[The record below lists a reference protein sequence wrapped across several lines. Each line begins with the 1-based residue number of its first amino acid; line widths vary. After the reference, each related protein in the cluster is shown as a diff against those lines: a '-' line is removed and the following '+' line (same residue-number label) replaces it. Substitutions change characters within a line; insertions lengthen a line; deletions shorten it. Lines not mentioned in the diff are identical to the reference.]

1 MDPIVKEAPVIPH
14 VIHGPL
20 EYRTRQIDIARVEVF
35 KRQERD
41 DALRHA
47 VNVHGVRAVMKVS
60 GCAVLAEK
68 AGSVELEP
76 APDARFELHCSAIA
90 ANGLQR
96 AQLVAGTE
104 FFNPS
109 FYRSLPVLP

>member
-1 MDPIVKEAPVIPH
+1 MDAIVKEAPVIPH
-14 VIHGPL
+14 MIHGPL

-35 KRQERD
+35 KREERD

-47 VNVHGVRAVMKVS
+47 VNVHGVRAVMKIS

-76 APDARFELHCSAIA
+76 APDARFELHCSGIA

-96 AQLVAGTE
+96 AQVVAGME
-104 FFNPS
+104 VVNPS
-109 FYRSLPVLP
+109 L